1 MELFC
6 NPQGHLF
13 SIEAFKTPQNEY
25 APTFAW
31 SWNEPVTREGIDKQL
46 CEFFE
51 VGIRSLYIL
60 PLPKDFRP
68 TLMATTLSP
77 EYLSKD
83 FFDLVSYAIRKAKDM
98 GMTLWLYDEGGWPS
112 GGACGN
118 TYKQNKDAA
127 TDVLHKREIALSAGE
142 CYHAGEGTIA
152 TFLGKTRIFDGYK
165 AEKNVSLT
173 EFYTVTTV
181 SGPNLIDNLTPSVI
195 ETFIE
200 NTYEAYAKA
209 VGDLFGGNVKMIFT
223 DEPMQL
229 AHSIPKGLFD
239 IFYKEYGYDLRDH
252 LYAVLDAY
260 SDDPEIHCV
269 RIDYVRLLGKM
280 FREICFGR
288 ISNWCEEHGVCFG
301 GHLNLEHVPNGG
313 ARMSYFSALDC
324 LRKFHVPGIDV
335 IWDQIWYPYDETT
348 PVPEGSLF
356 FPRIAPSA
364 ARQMGRNLA
373 LTETGSVSS
382 ESFYPEVLRYVI
394 HYQAVRGIN
403 VFNLMALPYGRK
415 NLSAL
420 VFRPMYCPEKP
431 GFYHL
436 SAVNEYLSRL
446 AYLTRLGEAVGDTAL
461 YHPSAD
467 FCASSMH
474 STLAARAYNCEGAIL
489 EDKHVWFDLI
499 DDEGIRAAKE
509 TAAGLA
515 LGNAVYKHIVVP
527 KCEYMPKD
535 VAKKIEKYIG
545 EGEPLLPL
553 HDPEIR
559 VMIRILGE
567 DALWFFFNGKA
578 ECAKDRVPI
587 PHGKRAYRLDAYHG
601 QILSCKGNALSLS
614 IECGDMAI
622 YLVTDKTLPTDD
634 LSPVWRQEV
643 KKFIPISMRKFSVVE
658 GGMKSEILPLPEALA
673 HDISADVTYK
683 AEVSLPEEPRK
694 GEIYRLTLTDTK
706 YYAKVHTE
714 EETLGVFAFTPMVA
728 FVDGGKLKKDMV
740 LTVTVSNSASGE
752 IAKKRALIEEHYP
765 DYMKGPYAKRKM
777 YALEARFSP
786 PSLGSLII
794 EKCE

>member
-1 MELFC
+1 MEYRY
-6 NPQGHLF
+6 NEKGRPF
-13 SIEAFKTPQNEY
+13 SIAEFKAPPSEY

-31 SWNEPVTREGIDKQL
+31 SWNEPITREGIDEQL
-46 CEFFE
+46 SDFYS

-77 EYLSKD
+77 EYLSKE
-83 FFDLVSYAIRKAKDM
+83 FFALVSYAIRKAKDM
-98 GMTLWLYDEGGWPS
+98 GMMLWLYDEGGWPS

-118 TYKQNKDAA
+118 TYKQNPEAA
-127 TDVLHKREIALSAGE
+127 TEVLHAREALLSAGE
-142 CYHAGEGTIA
+142 CYRKSEGTIA
-152 TFLGKTRIFDGYK
+152 AFLGKERVTEGYIAK
-165 AEKNVSLT
+165 EATTLT
-173 EFYTVTTV
+173 EYYTVATV
-181 SGPNLIDNLTPSVI
+181 PNGNLIDNMNPSVI
-195 ETFIE
+195 ATFLK
-200 NTYEAYAKA
+200 NTYEGYAKA
-209 VGDLFGGNVKMIFT
+209 VGDLFGDSVKLIFT

-229 AHSIPKGLFD
+229 AHSIPKGF
-239 IFYKEYGYDLRDH
+239 FEVFEKEYGYDLRDH

-260 SDDPEIHCV
+260 SSDPEIHRV

-280 FREICFGR
+280 FREICFGQ
-288 ISNWCEEHGVCFG
+288 IADFCEAHGVCFG

-313 ARMSYFSALDC
+313 ARMSYFSLLDC

-335 IWDQIWYPYDETT
+335 IWDQIWYPYEETT

-356 FPRIAPSA
+356 FPRVAPSA

-373 LTETGSVSS
+373 LSETGSVSS

-403 VFNLMALPYGRK
+403 TFNLMALPYGRK

-436 SAVNEYLSRL
+436 VAVNEYLSRL
-446 AYLTRLGEAVGDTAL
+446 TYLTRLGEAVGDTAL

-467 FCASSMH
+467 FCASAMH
-474 STLAARAYNCEGAIL
+474 SSLATHAYNHEGAML
-489 EDKHVWFDLI
+489 EDRHVWFDLI

-509 TAAGLA
+509 TEDGLA
-515 LGNAVYKHIVVP
+515 LGDAVYKHIVIP

-535 VAKKIEKYIG
+535 VRKKIEKYIG
-545 EGEPLLPL
+545 EGEPILPL

-559 VMIRILGE
+559 VMIRNLGE

-578 ECAKDRVPI
+578 ERASDCVPL
-587 PHGKRAYRLDAYHG
+587 PKGKHAYRLDAYHG
-601 QILSCKGNALSLS
+601 RILSCEGDALSLS

-622 YLVTDKTLPTDD
+622 YLITEKRLPTDD
-634 LSPVWRQEV
+634 KTAVWRTEV
-643 KKFIPISMRKFSVVE
+643 RDFCPVSMRKFSVVE
-658 GGMKSEILPLPEALA
+658 GGMKSETLPIPEVLP
-673 HDISADVTYK
+673 HDISADITY
-683 AEVSLPEEPRK
+683 ETEITLPEEPRG
-694 GEIYRLTLTDTK
+694 GEIYRLTLTETK
-706 YYAKVHTE
+706 YYATVRAK
-714 EETLGVFAFTPMVA
+714 EETLGVFAFTPMVV
-728 FVDGGKLKKDMV
+728 FVDGSKLQRVMK

-752 IAKKRALIEEHYP
+752 IANKRAMIEGHYP
-765 DYMKGPYAKRKM
+765 EHLKGPYAKRKM
-777 YALEARFSP
+777 YALETRFSP
-786 PSLGSLII
+786 PALGSLII
-794 EKCE
+794 EKMV

>member
-1 MELFC
+1 MEYRY
-6 NPQGHLF
+6 NEKGRLF
-13 SIEAFKTPQNEY
+13 SIEEFKAPPSEY

-31 SWNEPVTREGIDKQL
+31 SWNEPITREGIDEQL
-46 CEFFE
+46 SDFHA

-68 TLMATTLSP
+68 TLMATTFSP
-77 EYLSKD
+77 EYLSEE
-83 FFDLVSYAIRKAKDM
+83 FFALVSYAIRKAKDM
-98 GMTLWLYDEGGWPS
+98 GMMLWLYDEGGWPS

-118 TYKQNKDAA
+118 TYKQNPEAA
-127 TDVLHKREIALSAGE
+127 TEILHAREILLPAGE
-142 CYHAGEGTIA
+142 CYRKSEDAIA
-152 TFLGKTRIFDGYK
+152 AFLGKTRVTDGYS
-165 AEKNVSLT
+165 ANEAVVLT
-173 EFYTVTTV
+173 EYYTEPTV
-181 SGPNLIDNLTPSVI
+181 PSANLIDNLNASVI
-195 ETFIE
+195 STFLK
-200 NTYEAYAKA
+200 NTYEGYVKA
-209 VGDLFGGNVKMIFT
+209 VGDLFGDSVKLIFT

-229 AHSIPKGLFD
+229 AHSVPKGLFD
-239 IFYKEYGYDLRDH
+239 AFYKEYGYDLRDS

-260 SDDPEIHCV
+260 SSDPEIHRV

-280 FREICFGR
+280 FRELCFGR
-288 ISNWCEEHGVCFG
+288 IAEWCKAHDICFG
-301 GHLNLEHVPNGG
+301 GHLNLEHVPDGG

-335 IWDQIWYPYDETT
+335 IWDQIWYPYEETT

-403 VFNLMALPYGRK
+403 VFNLMALPYGRN

-436 SAVNEYLSRL
+436 TAVNEYLSRL

-461 YHPSAD
+461 YHPAAD
-467 FCASSMH
+467 FCASALH
-474 STLAARAYNCEGAIL
+474 SSLATRAYNHEGAML
-489 EDKHVWFDLI
+489 EDRHVWFDLI
-499 DDEGIRAAKE
+499 DDEGIRTAEE
-509 TAAGLA
+509 TEDGLA
-515 LGNAVYKHIVVP
+515 LGDAVYKHIIVP
-527 KCEYMPKD
+527 RCEYMPKD
-535 VAKKIEKYIG
+535 VKEKIKKYIG
-545 EGEPLLPL
+545 EGAPLLPL

-559 VMIRILGE
+559 VMIRKLGE
-567 DALWFFFNGKA
+567 DGLWFFFNEKADRASDCVPLPKGK
-578 ECAKDRVPI
+578 
-587 PHGKRAYRLDAYHG
+587 HAYRLDAYHG
-601 QILSCKGNALSLS
+601 QILSCEGDTLSLS

-622 YLVTDKTLPTDD
+622 YLVTDKILPTED
-634 LSPVWRQEV
+634 LSPIWRKEIRNFTPV
-643 KKFIPISMRKFSVVE
+643 SMRKFSVIK
-658 GGMKSEILPLPEALA
+658 GGMKSEILPVPEFLP
-673 HDISADVTYK
+673 HDISADITY
-683 AEVSLPEEPRK
+683 EVEIDLPEEPHE

-706 YYAKVHTE
+706 YYAAVHAE

-728 FVDGGKLKKDMV
+728 FIDGGKLKKEMK

-752 IAKKRALIEEHYP
+752 IAKKRALIEDYYP
-765 DYMKGPYAKRKM
+765 DHLKGPYAKRKM
-777 YALEARFSP
+777 YALETRFSP
-786 PSLGSLII
+786 PALGSLII
-794 EKCE
+794 EKMK